1 MKLSIETKININAQP
16 EQVWKVFSDFKS
28 YPDWNPFISQL
39 EGSVIVDQQIFV
51 KLPGMNF
58 KPKVERFDPLK
69 NLTWKGKLF
78 IQGLFDGRHYF
89 QLIPEANGTTTF
101 IHGEDFSGILVFLFK
116 KNLLTEIKDGFNNMN
131 KALKERVESNL

>member
-28 YPDWNPFISQL
+28 YPDWNPFISKL
-39 EGSVIVDQQIFV
+39 EGKVIVNQHIFV

-58 KPKVERFDPLK
+58 KPKVERFDPLE

-78 IQGLFDGRHYF
+78 IKGLFDGRHYF